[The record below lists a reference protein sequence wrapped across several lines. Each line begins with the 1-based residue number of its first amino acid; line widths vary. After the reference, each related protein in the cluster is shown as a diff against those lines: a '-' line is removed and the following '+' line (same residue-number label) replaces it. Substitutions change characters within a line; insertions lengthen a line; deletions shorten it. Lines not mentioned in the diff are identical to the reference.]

1 MCRPPPSGP
10 IFNSRSSVRA
20 HFRRGRKRDRVG
32 GKSRSDML
40 RAETPSPWMPRS
52 RPDRGDVPGAKGEE
66 STAPANTRNARWR
79 ANSSRL
85 FLGLRLSLAGG
96 QYSLS
101 LSLSLALALA
111 LYASPELGTPAQP
124 PAFLPTYP
132 RTRFIGRRAI
142 ERPIDRR

>member
-66 STAPANTRNARWR
+66 STAPANTRNARCSRSRSICLARIRDASTAAGLFTYLPSDPFHREARDR
-79 ANSSRL
+79 APDRSPLAS
-85 FLGLRLSLAGG
+85 LRATPGG
-96 QYSLS
+96 VGQEE
-101 LSLSLALALA
+101 
-111 LYASPELGTPAQP
+111 SPL
-124 PAFLPTYP
+124 
-132 RTRFIGRRAI
+132 
-142 ERPIDRR
+142 IDAVL